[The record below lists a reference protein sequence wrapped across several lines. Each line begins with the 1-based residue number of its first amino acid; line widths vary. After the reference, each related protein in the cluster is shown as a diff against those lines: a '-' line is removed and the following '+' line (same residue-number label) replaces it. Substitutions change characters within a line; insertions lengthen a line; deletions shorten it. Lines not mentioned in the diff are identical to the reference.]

1 MASLLEFTVPAL
13 RFVVDL
19 ASKNGSDDSISVLMF
34 SDDSQFVQTVEQN
47 FKVSIF

>member
-19 ASKNGSDDSISVLMF
+19 AIKNLSEDAVSVIMF
-34 SDDSQFVQTVEQN
+34 SDDEKFVKTVEED
-47 FKVSIF
+47 FRVII